1 MLNLSPIFKDA
12 LLKFNSVFLSKSKCV
27 VRKSRQLSIALMF
40 LTCMG
45 LTFVLS
51 SEYAVGQEISI
62 RYSGSELMSE
72 DPFMFARSLQVLSRS
87 EEIEGVVCAVF
98 VYDSEGQSWGSYVSR
113 EPVRFDSGGP
123 LDCWGPEL
131 REVLPGGS
139 FGRNDRVLQQGLL
152 VNADYVTAHAIPVTS
167 DSPIPP
173 HVLAE
178 ALYRSTPNL
187 EELGES
193 VGHYPPQIPR
203 SISEEPRW
211 VAASFMAIPVTESDG
226 RLMLSREFQSRPV
239 TVLLGEREN

>member
-1 MLNLSPIFKDA
+1 MWNLSPFIKEPLKKFDPAISKIKCTA
-12 LLKFNSVFLSKSKCV
+12 RRLL
-27 VRKSRQLSIALMF
+27 QLRIVLMS

-45 LTFVLS
+45 LTIVLS
-51 SEYAVGQEISI
+51 TEYSVGQDVSI

-139 FGRNDRVLQQGLL
+139 FGRSDRVLEQGLL
-152 VNADYVTAHAIPVTS
+152 VHADYVTAHAAPVPS
-167 DSPIPP
+167 ESPIPP

-178 ALYRSTPNL
+178 ALYRSIPNL

-239 TVLLGEREN
+239 TVLLGE

>member
-1 MLNLSPIFKDA
+1 MWNPSPFFKEP
-12 LLKFNSVFLSKSKCV
+12 LKKFDPAISKLIC
-27 VRKSRQLSIALMF
+27 IARGVLPLRIVLMF

-45 LTFVLS
+45 LTIVLS
-51 SEYAVGQEISI
+51 TEYSVGQDVSI
-62 RYSGSELMSE
+62 RYSGSDLMSE

-87 EEIEGVVCAVF
+87 EKIEGVVCAVF
-98 VYDSEGQSWGSYVSR
+98 VYDSEGQSWGNYISR

-139 FGRNDRVLQQGLL
+139 FGRSDRVLEQGLL
-152 VNADYVTAHAIPVTS
+152 VHADYVTAHAMPVPS

-178 ALYRSTPNL
+178 ALYRSTPNI

-193 VGHYPPQIPR
+193 VGHYPSQMPV
-203 SISEEPRW
+203 SVSKEPRW

-226 RLMLSREFQSRPV
+226 RLELSREFQSRPV

>member
-1 MLNLSPIFKDA
+1 MNLSPILKDA

-27 VRKSRQLSIALMF
+27 VRKVQQLSMVLMF

-45 LTFVLS
+45 FTFVLS

-72 DPFMFARSLQVLSRS
+72 DPFMFVRSFRVLSRS

-98 VYDSEGQSWGSYVSR
+98 IYDSEGQNWGSYVSR

-131 REVLPGGS
+131 REVMPGGS
-139 FGRNDRVLQQGLL
+139 FGRNDRVLEQGLVINSDHVQL
-152 VNADYVTAHAIPVTS
+152 HPIPVTA

-173 HVLAE
+173 QVLAE

-193 VGHYPPQIPR
+193 VGHYPPQMPA

-211 VAASFMAIPVTESDG
+211 VAASFMAIPVSESEG
-226 RLMLSREFQSRPV
+226 RLELSREFQSRPV